1 MRLMA
6 SIGLEMEP
14 AQQLFFEQETVSPT
28 SSYAQI
34 RELLNDRSTGQ
45 RRNYAEQPEAVRP
58 IVAKVIERR
67 G

>member
-14 AQQLFFEQETVSPT
+14 AQLLFFEQETVSPKP
-28 SSYAQI
+28 SSVQVP
-34 RELLNDRSTGQ
+34 EPLNDRSTGQ
-45 RRNYAEQPEAVRP
+45 RNYAEQLEAVRP